1 MMDFLVQ
8 VAASNQLS
16 PATHTFQ
23 VLSPDTGRVIDY
35 YASQA
40 VGSLGQCA
48 CTCSSVSS
56 KVSARRP
63 RSSVTVAQTR
73 IIYKDV
79 L

>member
-1 MMDFLVQ
+1 MYVRVCSKQMMDFLVQ

-48 CTCSSVSS
+48 CTCSSVPSYRS
-56 KVSARRP
+56 VRVGPAR
-63 RSSVTVAQTR
+63 V
-73 IIYKDV
+73 
-79 L
+79 